1 MFDEQDRRILSHMQ
15 RAAAG
20 RYTVAQLARNTG
32 VPLAEVQQHL
42 AQLEAAGYVVRSATT
57 SAPAFQLTEQGSVV
71 PLPPR
76 TS

>member
-1 MFDEQDRRILSHMQ
+1 MLDEHERRILSHMQ
-15 RAAAG
+15 RARAG
-20 RYTVAQLARNTG
+20 HYTVAQLARNTG
-32 VPLAEVQQHL
+32 VPLAAVQRHL

-57 SAPAFQLTEQGSVV
+57 SSPAFQLTEQGSVV